1 MSKAWLAL
9 LFVVLAIAVTGLDD
23 DNPLLPDLGREPTV
37 SGNIQALSRRYRS
50 AVMQCLAADSVVSRH
65 SIRSLQAL
73 VLLLYARTH
82 SNQPTWTLLGFTHHV
97 AISMGCHIDPERF
110 GLGPV
115 ECEERRRAWAG
126 LIMIYTIQNTSFGSL
141 DARFLSH
148 DVKLPADVNDL
159 DLLVGS
165 NNYDRDARSGPTQMT
180 YLLMKF
186 RLYEISARI
195 CQGIFTVPAQS
206 QPQPSVTDLQ
216 QEIVAIQ
223 EACKERY
230 LSDASREPLPSHH
243 MANLNILYSYINQ
256 LFLLLYRP
264 LFWKYLQGEVTPATR
279 NARDRCLQ
287 SAREMLAIYRN
298 MVETPRFAEY
308 KWYTGGLGSFHAF
321 HGAVILGAVL
331 MNPDNQAEFDDIKRL
346 LSESIDLFA
355 SLAHRSTICSRVVP
369 ILRNFMSVFPPSL
382 KFPFFLTEFF
392 F

>member
-1 MSKAWLAL
+1 
-9 LFVVLAIAVTGLDD
+9 
-23 DNPLLPDLGREPTV
+23 
-37 SGNIQALSRRYRS
+37 
-50 AVMQCLAADSVVSRH
+50 MQCLAADSVVSHH

-73 VLLLYARTH
+73 VLILYARTH
-82 SNQPTWTLLGFTHHV
+82 ASQPTWTLLGFTHHV

-165 NNYDRDARSGPTQMT
+165 NCSDRDPRSGPTQMT

-186 RLYEISARI
+186 RLYEISAKI
-195 CQGIFTVPAQS
+195 CQGIFFNDGSARS
-206 QPQPSVTDLQ
+206 QPSSSVTELQ
-216 QEIVAIQ
+216 QEIIAIQ

-230 LSDASREPLPSHH
+230 LSDTSREPLPSHH

-264 LFWKYLQGEVTPATR
+264 LFRKYFQGEVTPATR
-279 NARDRCLQ
+279 NARDRCLA
-287 SAREMLAIYRN
+287 SAREMLAIYKN
-298 MVETPRFAEY
+298 MVETPQFAEY
-308 KWYTGGLGSFHAF
+308 KWYSGGLGSFHAF
-321 HGAVILGAVL
+321 HAAVILVAVL
-331 MNPDNQAEFDDIKRL
+331 MNPDSHAEFDDLRRL

-369 ILRNFMSVFPPSL
+369 ILRNFMYAVVSL
-382 KFPFFLTEFF
+382 LS
-392 F
+392 